1 MTIKYKNIV
10 IDKVKESGS
19 ITDKTLAKK
28 LIKDG
33 YNLSDGLFNKI
44 LLDMEIMGLI
54 NVNWL
59 TKDTR
64 RIEIVSKQEEED
76 DVEMQNEKTLEKDY
90 ENSFPESNNGVWL
103 ESNIPSCI

>member
-1 MTIKYKNIV
+1 LTVKYKNIV
-10 IDKVKESGS
+10 IDKIKESGS
-19 ITDKTLAKK
+19 ITDKTLAKN

-54 NVNWL
+54 NVSWL

-90 ENSFPESNNGVWL
+90 ENSFPESNNGV
-103 ESNIPSCI
+103 

>member
-1 MTIKYKNIV
+1 MTVKYKNIV
-10 IDKVKESGS
+10 IDKIKESGS
-19 ITDKTLAKK
+19 ITDKALAKN

-64 RIEIVSKQEEED
+64 RIAIVSKQEEED
-76 DVEMQNEKTLEKDY
+76 DVEMQNKKTLEKDY
-90 ENSFPESNNGVWL
+90 ENSFPESNIDV
-103 ESNIPSCI
+103 

>member
-1 MTIKYKNIV
+1 LTVKYKNIV
-10 IDKVKESGS
+10 IDKVKETGS

-28 LIKDG
+28 LVKDG
-33 YNLSDGLFNKI
+33 YHLSDDLFNKI

-64 RIEIVSKQEEED
+64 RIAIVSKQEEED

-90 ENSFPESNNGVWL
+90 ENSFPESNTDV
-103 ESNIPSCI
+103 

>member
-1 MTIKYKNIV
+1 LTVKYKNIV
-10 IDKVKESGS
+10 IDKVKELGS
-19 ITDKTLAKK
+19 ITDKSLAKK

-33 YNLSDGLFNKI
+33 YHLSDDLFNKI

-64 RIEIVSKQEEED
+64 RIAIVSKQEEED

-90 ENSFPESNNGVWL
+90 ENSFPESNIDV
-103 ESNIPSCI
+103 

>member
-1 MTIKYKNIV
+1 LTVKYKNIV
-10 IDKVKESGS
+10 IDKLKELGS

-33 YNLSDGLFNKI
+33 YNLSDDLFNKI

-64 RIEIVSKQEEED
+64 RIAIVSKQEEED
-76 DVEMQNEKTLEKDY
+76 DVEIQNKKTLEKDY
-90 ENSFPESNNGVWL
+90 ENSFPESNIDV
-103 ESNIPSCI
+103 

>member
-1 MTIKYKNIV
+1 LTVKYKNIV
-10 IDKVKESGS
+10 IDKIKELGS

-33 YNLSDGLFNKI
+33 YNLSDDLFNKI

-54 NVNWL
+54 NVSWL

-64 RIEIVSKQEEED
+64 RIVIVSKQEEED
-76 DVEMQNEKTLEKDY
+76 DVEMQNKKTLEKDY
-90 ENSFPESNNGVWL
+90 ENSFPESNNGV
-103 ESNIPSCI
+103 

>member
-1 MTIKYKNIV
+1 MTIKYKNI
-10 IDKVKESGS
+10 ILEKIKDTGS
-19 ITDKTLAKK
+19 ITDKTLVKS

-33 YNLSDGLFNKI
+33 YHISDDVFNKT

-64 RIEIVSKQEEED
+64 RIEIVTSQEEED
-76 DVEMQNEKTLEKDY
+76 DVESQNQKSLEKDY
-90 ENSFPESNNGVWL
+90 ENSFTESNSEIN
-103 ESNIPSCI
+103 

>member
-1 MTIKYKNIV
+1 LTVKYKNIV

-19 ITDKTLAKK
+19 ITDKTLVKK

-33 YNLSDGLFNKI
+33 YNLSDSLFNKI

-64 RIEIVSKQEEED
+64 RIAIVSKQEEED

-90 ENSFPESNNGVWL
+90 ENSFPESNNGV
-103 ESNIPSCI
+103 